1 MHRLIG
7 RISIGLLVIVAM
19 TAIACGGD
27 DDDSSPAPAATA
39 ATQAPAATEAPA
51 ATQAAAAV
59 GSVGVTV
66 TEWSLEPAQSSIT
79 AGEVTFDVANGGT
92 VPHEFV
98 VIRTDADPTALPVAA
113 GAADESSLDVVGR
126 SDLIDGGSSTSV
138 TFELSAGSYVLIC
151 NIPAHYGLGMSAT
164 FTVN

>member
-1 MHRLIG
+1 MHKLIG
-7 RISIGLLVIVAM
+7 RISIGLLIIVAT

-27 DDDSSPAPAATA
+27 DDDSSPAPTAAAATQA
-39 ATQAPAATEAPA
+39 PTATQAPAAA
-51 ATQAAAAV
+51 

-66 TEWSLEPAQSSIT
+66 TEWSLEPAQSSIA

-98 VIRTDADPTALPVAA
+98 VIRTDADPTALPLAA

-126 SDLIDGGSSTSV
+126 SDMIDGGSSASV

-151 NIPAHYGLGMSAT
+151 NIPAHYGLGMSAA